1 MEIREL
7 STSYK
12 MSITISNGQSNV
24 TLHSDIVSIVANK
37 MYVEPF
43 MHNGVVL
50 SFNSENVS
58 ISMIA
63 YEDEKTP
70 YFWKTVTV
78 EKEMIEDKVYHVIS
92 SGLIGVR
99 LNRRENYRVYVG
111 IEGKARLA
119 SSNERI
125 DVIVKDI
132 SETGFAVLVDVKTEA
147 KINTNDALFV
157 EFYDSVQEMH
167 LSLMGRIVR
176 GAVSEKYYL
185 FGCRTLKDDGMSRKY
200 IANKQL
206 EKRINSMKKTTAKN

>member
-24 TLHSDIVSIVANK
+24 TLHSDIVSITGNK

-50 SFNSENVS
+50 SFNSDNVS

-63 YEDEKTP
+63 YEDEKAP
-70 YFWKTVTV
+70 YFWKTIMI

-119 SSNERI
+119 SNNERI

-147 KINTNDALFV
+147 KINTNDALYV
-157 EFYDSVQEMH
+157 EFYDPVQEMH
-167 LSLMGRIVR
+167 LTLVGRIVR

-185 FGCRTLKDDGMSRKY
+185 FGCRTLKDDGMSRRY

-206 EKRINSMKKTTAKN
+206 EKRINSMKKPGTNK